1 MLDLHAHILPN
12 IDDGSASP
20 EETAAL
26 LDLLWQQGV
35 TTVVATPHFYPMQEA
50 PDSFLSRRQTAVEQM
65 LPITENQPQVLLGAE
80 VAYFSGIGTCED
92 MISLRIEHTNLL
104 LIEMPFSFW
113 SDRIVNEICEI
124 PESLGLTPVLAH
136 VDRYRSRDQFPKYC
150 QQLMENGVL
159 FQCNAEVL
167 QSPFSRRWALKL
179 LKQKQLHF
187 LGSDSHNLTLR
198 PPRLLQARA
207 IIEKKLGAASF
218 DEFNANTKTLFFSA
232 AK

>member
-20 EETAAL
+20 EETAEL
-26 LDLLWQQGV
+26 LDLMYQQGV

-65 LPITENQPQVLLGAE
+65 LPATENQPKLLLGAE

-92 MISLRIEHTNLL
+92 MIPLRIESTNLI

-113 SDRIVNEICEI
+113 SDRIINEICEI
-124 PESLGLTPVLAH
+124 PEALGLTPVLAH

-150 QQLMENGVL
+150 QKLLENGVL
-159 FQCNAEVL
+159 FQCNAEVFE
-167 QSPFSRRWALKL
+167 SPFSRRWALNL
-179 LKQKQLHF
+179 LKQNQLHF
-187 LGSDSHNLTLR
+187 LGSDCHHTTFR
-198 PPRLLQARA
+198 PPNIQLARKR
-207 IIEKKLGAASF
+207 IEKKLGADSF
-218 DEFNANTKTLFFSA
+218 DAFNKKTKALLFSE